1 MNPDPPPRRAAVV
14 LVTPDGTPIGRLPEV
29 PVATR
34 WWPDVQAVVQ
44 AVRDAF
50 GLEVVVLRMLDSEL
64 PRPHGGG
71 VTYLA
76 EAAQPIARSPLAA
89 EALQP
94 FDATLDDQP
103 LRLRWAIPGGPD
115 RDLAW
120 AEEVLAGRR
129 IERDG
134 PAEQIRSW
142 NLSSIWRLPLAGGQS
157 AWLKV
162 VPPFFAHEGDMLRR
176 LQSNAVPRLLGHDG
190 DRVLLADVEGEDQYD
205 AAEPELL
212 EMVSMLVDLQ
222 VAWIGRVDDL
232 RAIGLPDWRGP
243 GLTARIADVVGRR
256 SAELSP
262 EDRATLEAFVAGLP
276 ARFAKIG
283 ACGIPDT
290 LVHGDYHS
298 GNVRGAP
305 GRLTMLDWG
314 DTGVGHP
321 LLDLP
326 AFFRTVPPSAVDRIE
341 GFWLDA
347 WEAAVAGCDARRAAE
362 LLAPVAA
369 GRQATIYQTFVDNIE
384 PVERR
389 HHDADAIEWLAR
401 TAELA
406 RAERAPDA
414 GGLSPAR

>member
-1 MNPDPPPRRAAVV
+1 MAGRPGRGPGGPRRVRARGRRA
-14 LVTPDGTPIGRLPEV
+14 PDARL
-29 PVATR
+29 
-34 WWPDVQAVVQ
+34 
-44 AVRDAF
+44 
-50 GLEVVVLRMLDSEL
+50 EL

-76 EAAQPIARSPLAA
+76 ETAQPIARSPLAA

-94 FDATLDDQP
+94 FDVTLDDQP
-103 LRLRWAIPGGPD
+103 LRLRWATPGGPD

-120 AEEVLAGRR
+120 AEDVLAGRR

-142 NLSSIWRLPLAGGQS
+142 NLSSIWRLPLADGHS

-232 RAIGLPDWRGP
+232 LAIGLPDWRGA
-243 GLTARIADVVGRR
+243 GLTARIADVVGR
-256 SAELSP
+256 P
-262 EDRATLEAFVAGLP
+262 VGRAVARGP
-276 ARFAKIG
+276 ARRSRPSSTASRRGSPPIG

-326 AFFRTVPPSAVDRIE
+326 AFLRAVPPSAVDRIR

-347 WEAAVAGCDARRAAE
+347 WQAAVPGCDARRAAE
-362 LLAPVAA
+362 LLAPIAA
-369 GRQATIYQTFVDNIE
+369 GRQAMIYQIFVDNIE

-389 HHDADAIEWLAR
+389 HHDADVIDWLERLATLAR
-401 TAELA
+401 ERR
-406 RAERAPDA
+406 RATSRTRSDAA
-414 GGLSPAR
+414 GGAGGVGFRSAGGRYLSTM